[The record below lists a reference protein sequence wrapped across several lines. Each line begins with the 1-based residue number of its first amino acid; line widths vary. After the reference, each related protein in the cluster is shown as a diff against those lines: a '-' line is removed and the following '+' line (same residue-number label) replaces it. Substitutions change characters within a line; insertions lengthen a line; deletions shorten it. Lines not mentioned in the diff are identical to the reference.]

1 MIRYYLSLAITMLCF
16 SCNQTPKD
24 IITTP
29 ITNGISIFEIYLED
43 SVKVNH
49 FSNFLRD
56 TLKLPVE
63 WEPFDIFGDNVVYD
77 AAFHLGNTTLELLSV
92 NPPIPEI
99 EEEGKYNR
107 ILFRSENIDST
118 STAIA
123 TAGIIHEPPFD
134 FRIISNDSEVIIGKQ
149 INLDS
154 MSKGSNVNIAFW
166 QYLNPGYNFADRTI
180 IGKSKERLD
189 AKLNTAMES
198 NPLGIVGLKE
208 VHLTVNESS
217 MKDWRTLFGNDTA
230 NKWTLSEG
238 PTISYTVSDRSVGV
252 DWITLAVQ
260 DMDVAKE
267 FLSKKNILSIYM
279 DRVTINPSVVYG
291 LRIYIEEQN
300 EMPTTYKND

>member
-1 MIRYYLSLAITMLCF
+1 MLCL
-16 SCNQTPKD
+16 SCTQTSKD

-29 ITNGISIFEIYLED
+29 IANGISIFEIYLED
-43 SVKVNH
+43 SVKVDH

-63 WEPFDIFGDNVVYD
+63 WEPYDIFGNNVVYD

-118 STAIA
+118 SIAIA
-123 TAGIIHEPPFD
+123 KAGITHEPPFD
-134 FRIISNDSEVIIGKQ
+134 FRIVSNYSDVIIGKQ

-154 MSKGSNVNIAFW
+154 MSERSNVNIAFW
-166 QYLNPGYNFADRTI
+166 QYLNAGYNFEDRTI
-180 IGKSKERLD
+180 KGKSKEKLE

-208 VHLTVNESS
+208 VHLTVDESS
-217 MKDWRTLFGNDTA
+217 LKDWRTLFGNDTS
-230 NKWTLSEG
+230 NKWSLSDG
-238 PTISYTVSDRSVGV
+238 PTISYALSNKSVGI
-252 DWITLAVQ
+252 DWITFGVQ
-260 DMDVAKE
+260 DIDEAKE
-267 FLSKKNILSIYM
+267 FLSKKNILSMDM
-279 DRVTINPSVVYG
+279 DRVAINPSVVYG
-291 LRIYIEEQN
+291 LKIYIEEQN
-300 EMPTTYKND
+300 EMPTTYKNH